1 MKTPATMAT
10 WLRAW
15 MRVLCLVDAS
25 TPSDKRHTQ
34 LAVQTYGRAM
44 DMLAPIGPMT
54 AGLCRWLSAHL
65 LRLERVAAEQ
75 PHAIPVICGLLI
87 REQEKLPPLE
97 HAYCLYRLLECL
109 GADEVAP
116 LVLEHVPL
124 INSLEGDEKLCIY

>member
-1 MKTPATMAT
+1 
-10 WLRAW
+10 

-25 TPSDKRHTQ
+25 TSADKRHTQ

-54 AGLCRWLSAHL
+54 AGLCHWLSAHL
-65 LRLERVAAEQ
+65 LRLERVAADQ

-87 REQEKLPPLE
+87 REQEKLPQLE
-97 HAYCLYRLLECL
+97 HAYCLHRLLECL
-109 GADEVAP
+109 RADEVAP

-124 INSLEGDEKLCIY
+124 INSLEGGCKKTLF